1 VNYCIKLLYTNN
13 KPRWPP
19 QHKLAGSGSRSLT
32 YTCQCFL
39 KHDRLVNN
47 TIPRRMNISGSLSGH
62 NPTSRL
68 YAPAIEPTT

>member
-1 VNYCIKLLYTNN
+1 VNYRIKLLYTNN

-47 TIPRRMNISGSLSGH
+47 TISRRMNIPGSLPEDD
-62 NPTSRL
+62 NTSRL
-68 YAPAIEPTT
+68 HAPAIEPTT